1 MTESQRKT
9 YATIALIIAGIFG
22 GLVPIAVKIVLKE
35 VPPLTYLFLRLTI
48 MICILLPL
56 SLKVIKSLHQYWK
69 YICLLGIFWIANFM
83 LFIFGVRFTTALM
96 SQLLTSG
103 VPIFVLIEN
112 SFVNKEKLSP
122 WQYLGIFLGLT
133 GAIFLILRNTS
144 LSSGYGL
151 ISGNLLVFLSAISSS
166 LYLIGTR
173 KFIRN
178 QSPLAL
184 TSATVFIGW
193 IITGISMLLLEGISG
208 FSVLPH
214 ITTNAWTALLFMGLI
229 CGVLMWFLINW
240 GLKYASAIVAS
251 GMTYINILTAGIF
264 GVIILGESVN
274 QNTIFGGIFIIIGIF
289 LSSITPLLL
298 KGQK

>member
-1 MTESQRKT
+1 
-9 YATIALIIAGIFG
+9 
-22 GLVPIAVKIVLKE
+22 
-35 VPPLTYLFLRLTI
+35 
-48 MICILLPL
+48 
-56 SLKVIKSLHQYWK
+56 
-69 YICLLGIFWIANFM
+69 
-83 LFIFGVRFTTALM
+83 
-96 SQLLTSG
+96 
-103 VPIFVLIEN
+103 
-112 SFVNKEKLSP
+112 
-122 WQYLGIFLGLT
+122 
-133 GAIFLILRNTS
+133 
-144 LSSGYGL
+144 
-151 ISGNLLVFLSAISSS
+151 
-166 LYLIGTR
+166 
-173 KFIRN
+173 
-178 QSPLAL
+178 
-184 TSATVFIGW
+184 
-193 IITGISMLLLEGISG
+193 MLLLEGISG